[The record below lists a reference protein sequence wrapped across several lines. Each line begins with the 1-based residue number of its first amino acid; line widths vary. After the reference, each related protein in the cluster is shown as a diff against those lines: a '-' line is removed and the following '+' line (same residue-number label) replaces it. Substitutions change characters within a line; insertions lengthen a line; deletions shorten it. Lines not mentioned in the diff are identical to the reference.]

1 MRRLF
6 NVLPLV
12 WLLTWNT
19 QSFAADATPLCLKR
33 QELTARA
40 AGIVTSINKRSGD
53 EVKSGDI
60 IIALDDRILLAGLKE
75 GEAALEVAK
84 ANEALAEDAF
94 QRLQKLKSTAAIS
107 EQQKVESR
115 LRLAQA
121 RAARAQAEAALERM
135 RVQVADTQI
144 RAEISGI
151 VRGVPEIKGLFVQYG
166 QSLGYIDGAKTDC
179 GVTQP

>member
-1 MRRLF
+1 MRSIFRLLPF
-6 NVLPLV
+6 ISFLAWHHQVLA
-12 WLLTWNT
+12 
-19 QSFAADATPLCLKR
+19 SEATSPCLKR

-40 AGIVTSINKRSGD
+40 AGIITAINKRSGD
-53 EVKSGDI
+53 DVKSGEI

-75 GEAALEVAK
+75 GEAALEVAR

-144 RAEISGI
+144 RAEINGT

-166 QSLGYIDGAKTDC
+166 QSLGYIDGGKSEC